1 MWEMAETRTGKQGA
15 EVMTIPTPTVPLDE
29 VLINAVLMHSKEFG
43 ASKGTLLHI
52 EYHRLPLNKGLEY
65 LKVWSSTVYGTWDLV
80 CQYWMIG
87 DHRGRPEGITFH
99 PPFYSAN
106 LGQVFGAIMQNQSC
120 FVDFAVPTRDG
131 MIQVSAPTKE
141 GSQAARASMQKVFND
156 CNIHSPVTSFAGST
170 E

>member
-15 EVMTIPTPTVPLDE
+15 NVMTIPISTVSLDE
-29 VLINAVLMHSKEFG
+29 VLTNAVRMHWQEFG
-43 ASKGTLLHI
+43 ASNGTLLHI
-52 EYHRLPLNKGLEY
+52 EYHRLPLNNGLEY

-80 CQYWMIG
+80 CQYWMVG
-87 DHRGRPEGITFH
+87 DHRGRPKGITFH

-120 FVDFAVPTRDG
+120 FIDSAVPTRDG
-131 MIQVSAPTKE
+131 MIQVSPPTE
-141 GSQAARASMQKVFND
+141 EESQAARSSMQKAFND
-156 CNIHSPVTSFAGST
+156 CNIHSPMTSFAGST